1 MLEDLL
7 VKEEEDARGLMS
19 VPFGSLASSFSCPS
33 PSDAG
38 APPRS
43 RLDPGVL
50 GVLVEEPKD
59 AKAPDPS
66 PKAEEAPLVGDA
78 TLVVV
83 RGATLVN
90 GLVLLLKDSNL
101 FAG

>member
-1 MLEDLL
+1 ML
-7 VKEEEDARGLMS
+7 VKEEDDAWGFTLA
-19 VPFGSLASSFSCPS
+19 PFDSLTSSFSCPS
-33 PSDAG
+33 PLDAG

-50 GVLVEEPKD
+50 GVLADEPKD

-90 GLVLLLKDSNL
+90 GLVLLLKESNL

>member
-1 MLEDLL
+1 MLVREED
-7 VKEEEDARGLMS
+7 DARGFTS
-19 VPFGSLASSFSCPS
+19 APFISLTSSFSCGS
-33 PSDAG
+33 PLDTG

-43 RLDPGVL
+43 RPDPGVL
-50 GVLVEEPKD
+50 GVLAEEPND

-66 PKAEEAPLVGDA
+66 PKAEEAPLVGEA
-78 TLVVV
+78 TLAVV

-90 GLVLLLKDSNL
+90 GLVLLLKESNL